1 MKQSVKIIVRNYEKK
16 NGGGKFTKLSI
27 GGKFLPLAIAED
39 DVNYQV
45 KFTSKSLCKEPTEEG
60 IYEVAYEEGKLWIDS
75 RPEVAEKNIVRIEAA
90 KVVYSKP
97 LPKLDK
103 DVRAK

>member
-16 NGGGKFTKLSI
+16 TGGKFTKLSI

-75 RPEVAEKNIVRIEAA
+75 RPEVADKNIVRIEAT
-90 KVVYSKP
+90 KWVFLKH

-103 DVRAK
+103 AAIVK

>member
-16 NGGGKFTKLSI
+16 TGGKFTKLSI

-60 IYEVAYEEGKLWIDS
+60 MADVIKKE
-75 RPEVAEKNIVRIEAA
+75 N
-90 KVVYSKP
+90 KV
-97 LPKLDK
+97 DG
-103 DVRAK
+103 

>member
-16 NGGGKFTKLSI
+16 NGGG
-27 GGKFLPLAIAED
+27 
-39 DVNYQV
+39 

-75 RPEVAEKNIVRIEAA
+75 RPQVAEKNIVRIEAA

-103 DVRAK
+103 DIRAK